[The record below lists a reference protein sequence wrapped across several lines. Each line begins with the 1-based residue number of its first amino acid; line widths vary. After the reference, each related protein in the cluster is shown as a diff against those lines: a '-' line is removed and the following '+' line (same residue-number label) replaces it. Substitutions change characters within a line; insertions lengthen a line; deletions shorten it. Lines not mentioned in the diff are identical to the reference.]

1 MQAYICFI
9 DLIGWRPHRPIE
21 MISSSIDF
29 SHLIDGMTPVP
40 AGMLR
45 KPSLKEVVL
54 TTDVKILIK
63 QLLYGDILQPFCHCV
78 IKPVCRLFQIHLNC

>member
-9 DLIGWRPHRPIE
+9 DLIGWRPHRSIE

-63 QLLYGDILQPFCHCV
+63 QLFYGDIYSLSV
-78 IKPVCRLFQIHLNC
+78 IV

>member
-9 DLIGWRPHRPIE
+9 DLIGWRPHRSIE
-21 MISSSIDF
+21 MISSSIDC

-40 AGMLR
+40 AGMLH

-63 QLLYGDILQPFCHCV
+63 QILYGDIYSLSAIV
-78 IKPVCRLFQIHLNC
+78 